1 MEENEVGTEMD
12 LMESVQSGLQQNF
25 GEQEASATKKAK
37 KESLQDMRKA
47 LPDWSL
53 EPPETFLS

>member
-1 MEENEVGTEMD
+1 MEDIEVGTEVD

-25 GEQEASATKKAK
+25 GVQDASAAKKAK
-37 KESLQDMRKA
+37 KESLQDMKKA